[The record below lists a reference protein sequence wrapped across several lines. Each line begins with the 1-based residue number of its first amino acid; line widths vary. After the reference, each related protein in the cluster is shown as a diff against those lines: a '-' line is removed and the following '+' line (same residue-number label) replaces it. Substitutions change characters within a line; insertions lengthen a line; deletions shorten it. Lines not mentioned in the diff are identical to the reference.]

1 MSVKVKFIL
10 AVISSIAAL
19 AILFSSV
26 AWFLFKQEVDSLNA
40 RNFSTK
46 LETLIEAARF
56 QDDQFFEGLLDSQ
69 EEARERIKDTL
80 RNIYRETLQ
89 GGANYKQ
96 LGTIGNAYPLVVDY
110 EGRTVIAP
118 QGVAEDGS
126 QLPVELIDA
135 LVENH
140 NGESSYRYQGE
151 KWWALYRSFEPW
163 KWVLVYTI
171 PEKVK
176 DKALYQY
183 LQLQSALA
191 LGAVLL
197 FSLLSWLF
205 ISVLLKPL
213 KTVVQQ
219 AGQIARGNIGY
230 TEQQDSRE
238 WENSRDEFRQLQ
250 AAFNRMAES
259 LRQKVSII
267 SEVARGNFR
276 VDIEPA
282 SNNDLLGNSIAEM
295 TESLKQIV
303 AQAKQIAAGDY
314 TSRLEPR
321 SKEDELSQALNAM
334 TRGLEQAHDE
344 LEQRVR
350 QRTRELEQQQQE
362 LQKINRE
369 IENQNRDQ
377 IALGR
382 LGDRLRGE
390 QEMSELAENILTGL
404 ASTLSFQTGA
414 LYVRSSAEEFQRAA
428 VYGLPQDAGAHLVRT
443 GEGVI
448 GQAALNR
455 EHRTINEASGY
466 QKILLAMGAV
476 SPAQVLVFPL
486 VLNDETIG
494 VLELGAL
501 TAFPTEQL
509 DWLKE
514 AENGICVAIHMAHG
528 LEERKQAQRALQAA
542 MEEADRANQAKSDFL
557 ANMSHE
563 VRTPMNAI
571 IGMSYLALQ
580 TDLDRKQR
588 NYIAKVHRSA
598 EALLGIINDILDFSK
613 IEAGKLDMESIDFH
627 LEDVMDNLASLV
639 GLKAG
644 ERGVEL
650 LFDIAPDVPM
660 ALKGD
665 PLRLGQ
671 ILVNLGNNAV
681 KFTEQGEIV
690 VAIRALE
697 QNDEQ
702 VKLEFS
708 VRDSGIGMTAEQQ
721 ERLFQSFNQ
730 ADSSTTRKYGG
741 TGLGLTISK
750 RLTEMMGGEIR
761 VESRHGKGSRF
772 IFNAC
777 FGRSKEAQQD
787 SGPMP
792 SLNVRGMRVLVVDD
806 NSSAREILGT
816 MLESMDFAV
825 TMVASGKAAIAEA
838 MAASQQKNAYQLI
851 LMDWHM
857 PGMDG
862 VQTVRALQSNPQ
874 LGKLPPVIMVT
885 AYGKEELADAAE
897 GTDYR
902 EVLTKP
908 FNPSMLLDTIMIA
921 LGHQRHTRVRFSE
934 RHQEEL
940 AVTSRLRGTRVL
952 LVEDNEINQELALE
966 LLRNAGISTT
976 VANNGQEAL
985 DVLDKESFDAVLMD
999 VQMPVMDGYT
1009 ATREIRKQERFRDL
1023 PVIAMTANAMVGDR
1037 EKATAAGMNDHIAKP
1052 INVQHMFATMAKWVK
1067 PAETA
1072 DPGSRHPGVHAHDSG
1087 PQASEPPQLP
1097 SLAGIDTHAGLEI
1110 AQRNLPLYRRLLK
1123 KYYHSQHDFVA
1134 QFRSA
1139 LHDADHEAAT
1149 RMAHTLKGVSAN
1161 IGASG
1166 IQQAAARLEDACLQ
1180 GRPETEVTA
1189 LLTAVGAELAPVTDD
1204 LEAMFREDAAA
1215 ETTAAND
1222 YSQLG
1227 PLMDKLTGR
1236 IREDDAS
1243 AAELVEELDALLQG
1257 TQYHTILDKVSDA
1270 IENYDF
1276 DKALDG
1282 MQELAAVLNMD
1293 KTA

>member
-10 AVISSIAAL
+10 AVISSITAL

-26 AWFLFKQEVDSLNA
+26 AWFLFKQEVDTLNA

-96 LGTIGNAYPLVVDY
+96 LDTIGDAYPLVVDY
-110 EGRTVIAP
+110 EGHTVIAP

-126 QLPVELIDA
+126 QLPAELIDT

-140 NGESSYRYQGE
+140 NGESSYRYKGE
-151 KWWALYRSFEPW
+151 NWWALYRSFEPW

-230 TEQQDSRE
+230 SEQRDSRE

-267 SEVARGNFR
+267 GEVARGNFR
-276 VDIEPA
+276 AEIEPS

-295 TESLKQIV
+295 TASLKQIV

-321 SKEDELSQALNAM
+321 SEEDELSQALNAM
-334 TRGLEQAHDE
+334 TRGLAQAHDE

-362 LQKINRE
+362 LQKVNRE
-369 IENQNRDQ
+369 IETQNRDQ

-382 LGDRLRGE
+382 LGERLRGE
-390 QEMSELAENILTGL
+390 QEVQELAENILTGL

-414 LYVRSSAEEFQRAA
+414 LYVPGSAEEFQRAA
-428 VYGLPQDAGAHLVRT
+428 VYGLPQEAGAQLVRI

-455 EHRTINEASGY
+455 ECRIISDASGY

-476 SPAQVLVFPL
+476 APAQVLVYPL

-501 TAFPTEQL
+501 SAFSAQQL

-514 AENGICVAIHMAHG
+514 AENGLCMAIHMAQG
-528 LEERKQAQRALQAA
+528 LEERKRAQRDLQAA
-542 MEEADRANQAKSDFL
+542 KEEADRANQAKSDFL

-588 NYIAKVHRSA
+588 NYIEKVHGSA

-613 IEAGKLDMESIDFH
+613 IEAGKLDMESVDFR

-650 LFDIAPDVPM
+650 LFDIASDTPM
-660 ALKGD
+660 ALTGD

-690 VAIRALE
+690 VAVRVLE
-697 QNDEQ
+697 QSDEQ
-702 VKLEFS
+702 VQLEFA

-721 ERLFQSFNQ
+721 ARLFQSFSQ

-761 VESRHGKGSRF
+761 VESEHGKGSSF
-772 IFNAC
+772 IFSAR
-777 FGRSKEAQQD
+777 FGRDTKEQQD
-787 SGPMP
+787 AGPLP

-816 MLESMDFAV
+816 MLESMGFAV
-825 TMVASGKAAIAEA
+825 TMVAGGKAAVAETITA
-838 MAASQQKNAYQLI
+838 YQQDNAYQLI

-862 VQTVRALQSNPQ
+862 VQTVQALQNNPQ
-874 LGKLPPVIMVT
+874 LDGVPPVIMVT
-885 AYGKEELADAAE
+885 AYGKEELVDAAQ

-902 EVLTKP
+902 EVLSKP
-908 FNPSMLLDTIMIA
+908 YNPSVLLDTIMGA
-921 LGHQRHTRVRFSE
+921 LGHKRHARVRSNE
-934 RHQEEL
+934 RRLEEL
-940 AVTSRLRGTRVL
+940 AATSGLRGAKVL

-966 LLRNAGISTT
+966 LLHNAGISTA

-985 DVLDKESFDAVLMD
+985 DILDRETFDAVLMD

-1009 ATREIRKQERFRDL
+1009 ATREIRKQERFCDL
-1023 PVIAMTANAMVGDR
+1023 PVIAMTANALVGDQ
-1037 EKATAAGMNDHIAKP
+1037 EKAADAGMNDHIAKP
-1052 INVQHMFATMAKWVK
+1052 INVQHMFATMARWIRPSAAGV
-1067 PAETA
+1067 P
-1072 DPGSRHPGVHAHDSG
+1072 DPVDSG
-1087 PQASEPPQLP
+1087 IESTPSGAQVEEAEQLP
-1097 SLAGIDTHAGLEI
+1097 ALTGIDTQAGLAT
-1110 AQRNLPLYRRLLK
+1110 AQQNLPLYRRLLK
-1123 KYYHSQHDFVA
+1123 KYYQSQRNFVS
-1134 QFRSA
+1134 QFQATRQED
-1139 LHDADHEAAT
+1139 DADART
-1149 RMAHTLKGVSAN
+1149 RLAHTLKGVSAN
-1161 IGASG
+1161 IGAG
-1166 IQQAAARLEDACLQ
+1166 GVQQAAARLEEASRQDHA
-1180 GRPETEVTA
+1180 ETRITG
-1189 LLTAVGAELAPVTDD
+1189 LLAVVDAELEPVMSA
-1204 LEAMFREDAAA
+1204 LEALFRQQAASA
-1215 ETTAAND
+1215 TSTLPDNSE
-1222 YSQLG
+1222 
-1227 PLMDKLTGR
+1227 LMPIMDSLVER
-1236 IREDDAS
+1236 LREDDAS
-1243 AAELVEELDALLQG
+1243 ASDCIEKLEALLQG
-1257 TQYHTILDKVSDA
+1257 TEYYAILDMASQAV
-1270 IENYDF
+1270 ENYEF
-1276 DKALDG
+1276 DEAL
-1282 MQELAAVLNMD
+1282 QKIKELDAALNN
-1293 KTA
+1293 AA